1 MRTTDRLS
9 QAQLRVLKR
18 IRDQPDSD
26 AWNLKQ
32 AANCSL
38 TELGELASM
47 GLIDIGTDRLEV
59 DRMHPLI
66 TDMGLLMLAEA
77 EKHQTAQAGEVLSPA
92 RQIERLEEGRDR
104 GCVTEKQF
112 QVLKSQI
119 ILEYRRD

>member
-9 QAQLRVLKR
+9 QAQLQILKR

-104 GCVTEKQF
+104 GCVTEEQF

>member
-1 MRTTDRLS
+1 MRTPDRLS
-9 QAQLRVLKR
+9 QAQLQVLKR

-38 TELGELASM
+38 TELGALASM

-59 DRMHPLI
+59 DRMHPVI
-66 TDMGLLMLAEA
+66 TDMGLSMLSE
-77 EKHQTAQAGEVLSPA
+77 AQAHQSSQASEVLTPA

-104 GCVTEKQF
+104 GCVTEEQF
-112 QVLKSQI
+112 QALKRQI
-119 ILEYRRD
+119 ILEYRLE

>member
-9 QAQLRVLKR
+9 QAQLQVLKR
-18 IRDQPDSD
+18 IRDEPDSD

-38 TELGELASM
+38 AELGELASM
-47 GLIDIGTDRLEV
+47 GFIDIGTDRLEV

-66 TDMGLLMLAEA
+66 TDAGLSMLSEA
-77 EKHQTAQAGEVLSPA
+77 AKHQTAQAGEVLSPA

-104 GCVTEKQF
+104 GCVTEEQF
-112 QVLKSQI
+112 QVLKRQI
-119 ILEYRRD
+119 ILEDRME